1 MSQISLSNDLQSTD
15 ADHLDLIARAVGLVV
30 LQWGQAEQSLELL
43 VASLW
48 QSFNGQRFAKKIPV
62 MLSPKLTFVRAC
74 AAGSPE
80 LKCLLPRL
88 TSLTD
93 QFRQLSMLRHDLVHG
108 APASIPTIDGHFV
121 FTRLDVH
128 DGFHHAREV
137 RIPVEAYPDLVSD
150 LVKLGK
156 AAHEA
161 ASEVFE
167 ISKHLE
173 LTPSCSISEI

>member
-1 MSQISLSNDLQSTD
+1 MPSSSEPQSTD

-48 QSFNGQRFAKKIPV
+48 QSFGGRRFARKIPV
-62 MLSPKLTFVRAC
+62 MLSPKLIFVRAC
-74 AAGSPE
+74 ATGSPE
-80 LKCLLPRL
+80 LGSLAPKLV
-88 TSLTD
+88 SLTD
-93 QFRQLSMLRHDLVHG
+93 RFEQLSVLRHDLVHG
-108 APASIPTIDGHFV
+108 APASIPTVDGHFV
-121 FTRLDVH
+121 FTRLAVH

-137 RIPVEAYPDLVSD
+137 RISVEAYPNLVRDLVN
-150 LVKLGK
+150 LGT

-161 ASEVFE
+161 ASDVFE

-173 LTPSCSISEI
+173 LTPIRPKR